1 MPTYLLEL
9 NARLARGLARRPAE
23 LRARHAAFVARGQQ
37 PDGGWT
43 GREGESDLYYTG
55 FALRGLAVLGAL
67 TPEVCNR
74 AGGGPEVLAES
85 PADWPRRVTDTLG
98 TFRTK
103 DGGYNKSVGSP
114 SGSTYHTF
122 L

>member
-1 MPTYLLEL
+1 MPTYLLDL
-9 NARLARGLARRPAE
+9 NARLARGLAKLPE
-23 LRARHAAFVARGQQ
+23 DLRARHAAFVARGQQ

-74 AGGGPEVLAES
+74 AAGFLKGSLNRHASVVDLFSLLYSCLLVQAGGG
-85 PADWPRRVTDTLG
+85 
-98 TFRTK
+98 
-103 DGGYNKSVGSP
+103 
-114 SGSTYHTF
+114 
-122 L
+122 